1 MSVYSPVM
9 WLNVNFESKCKLK
22 VIVFQL
28 TIIVGLALPERLSV
42 QRVEHLL
49 ILREQL
55 ASGFPGDFSG
65 CIFPRKR
72 QTEDSTRRIRT
83 TLSWPLFGKITSQHN
98 NWPFLPLLFDYN
110 EIDYLWFLIV
120 CLAGLNPILGAFF
133 WALHSFHWIDP
144 YFLCSHPGNSLNR
157 LKTCKPGGVGGYSHT
172 LPIRVCAAQ
181 RGRDFEAPDLERGI
195 HFRGVF

>member
-1 MSVYSPVM
+1 MAYKRRGYVRLGGGGSYLKLTGMLDRKSAIYTPKRHVRPSLLNASPPVSVYSPVM

-55 ASGFPGDFSG
+55 ASGFPVDFSG

-83 TLSWPLFGKITSQHN
+83 TLSWPLFGKN
-98 NWPFLPLLFDYN
+98 Y
-110 EIDYLWFLIV
+110 
-120 CLAGLNPILGAFF
+120 
-133 WALHSFHWIDP
+133 
-144 YFLCSHPGNSLNR
+144 
-157 LKTCKPGGVGGYSHT
+157 KP
-172 LPIRVCAAQ
+172 AQ
-181 RGRDFEAPDLERGI
+181 
-195 HFRGVF
+195 